1 MSGLTERMCGKLAS
15 SRGASM
21 LFALLL
27 LLIAA
32 IVSCVM
38 LSAAVTSLKVRVT
51 GSQDD
56 SAFRLLG
63 EEEPAG
69 LRKLVF
75 DAFRQVYQNPAGA
88 YTADR
93 PYVSKEFSF
102 AASDDRLQVVAGVLR
117 VYPAAEGDLASAG
130 RAAFSMELTLT
141 LQQEQGAYSETLLVS
156 PSSVSKGSGTTYA
169 WACAIEG

>member
-1 MSGLTERMCGKLAS
+1 MKLDCEIQTSPAKINTVGVDLEGTNSAGDFGFAS
-15 SRGASM
+15 SLTYQHRNLFHGSEVFSARFRGAYE
-21 LFALLL
+21 ALSGAQSQNDGFGNYWEMGVEGSLQLPRFLL
-27 LLIAA
+27 
-32 IVSCVM
+32 
-38 LSAAVTSLKVRVT
+38 
-51 GSQDD
+51 
-56 SAFRLLG
+56 
-63 EEEPAG
+63 
-69 LRKLVF
+69 
-75 DAFRQVYQNPAGA
+75 
-88 YTADR
+88 